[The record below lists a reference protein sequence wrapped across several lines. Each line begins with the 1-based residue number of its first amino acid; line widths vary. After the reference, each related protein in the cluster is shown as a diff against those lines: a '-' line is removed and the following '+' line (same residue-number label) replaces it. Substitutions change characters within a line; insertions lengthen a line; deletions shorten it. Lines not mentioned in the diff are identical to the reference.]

1 MCLSFGKLVNTRLPF
16 SVDSYDA
23 EHLGR
28 IIVMALHCQQPIQ
41 AFRDKMSSSE
51 ASLRTKKK
59 TGSIIGRRIHWSM
72 VERKYAESLQDSVAS
87 QMISINVLMGARM
100 M

>member
-1 MCLSFGKLVNTRLPF
+1 
-16 SVDSYDA
+16 
-23 EHLGR
+23 
-28 IIVMALHCQQPIQ
+28 MALHCQQPIQ

-100 M
+100 MSVETEHFLTRAYHTQKIQ